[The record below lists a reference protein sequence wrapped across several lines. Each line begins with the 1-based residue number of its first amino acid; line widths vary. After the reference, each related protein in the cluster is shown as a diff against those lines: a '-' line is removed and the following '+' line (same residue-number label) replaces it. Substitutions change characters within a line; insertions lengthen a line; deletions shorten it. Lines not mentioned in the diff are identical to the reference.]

1 MRYHNITHD
10 DMLNGDGLRVV
21 LWLSGCEHHCPECQ
35 NPVTWNPDDG
45 ILFDDAAKNEI
56 FEELEKD
63 YISGLTLSGG
73 DPFYPVNRVELPDFL
88 FEVNSRYP
96 QKTIWCYTGYLFEEI
111 KDEPLMDYIDILVD
125 GKFIKKLADVKYHW
139 AGSTNQR
146 IIDVRKSLK
155 ERRVILY
162 VQ

>member
-10 DMLNGDGLRVV
+10 DMLNGEGLRVV

-35 NPVTWNPDDG
+35 NPVTWDPKDG
-45 ILFDDAAKNEI
+45 IPFDEEAKKEI
-56 FEELEKD
+56 FEELGKD
-63 YISGLTLSGG
+63 YISGITLSGG
-73 DPFYPVNRVELPDFL
+73 DPFHPINRVELPDFL
-88 FEVNSRYP
+88 MEIKSRFP

-111 KDEPLMDYIDILVD
+111 CDERMLDYIDILVD
-125 GKFIKKLADVKYHW
+125 GRFIYKLAVVTYHW

-146 IIDVRKSLK
+146 IIDVQKSLK

-162 VQ
+162 D

>member
-10 DMLNGDGLRVV
+10 DMLNGEGLRVV

-35 NPVTWNPDDG
+35 NPVTWDPNDG
-45 ILFDDAAKNEI
+45 IPFDEEAKKEI

-63 YISGLTLSGG
+63 YISGITLSGG
-73 DPFYPVNRVELPDFL
+73 DPFHPLNRVKLPDFL
-88 FEVNSRYP
+88 METESRFP

-111 KDEPLMDYIDILVD
+111 RDEPLMEYIDVLVD
-125 GKFIKKLADVKYHW
+125 GPFIKKLADVAYHW

-146 IIDVRKSLK
+146 VIDVKKSLK
-155 ERRVILY
+155 EGRVILY
-162 VQ
+162 D